1 MTPHDE
7 HLLYLTDRHAWAKHV
22 APNWARMLAKSD
34 ETEKRRLWRI
44 AGPELKAAIRA
55 LKSES
60 ERTRGEPGTSTR

>member
-7 HLLYLTDRHAWAKHV
+7 HKLYLRDRRAWAQYV
-22 APNWARMLAKSD
+22 APKWARMLAKAD
-34 ETEKRRLWRI
+34 KPEKERLWRC

-60 ERTRGEPGTSTR
+60 ELTAAHMESPE